1 MPQALPYKM
10 VRQVPQQT
18 LHGEFSLTPQ
28 HLFPVCHTLQIIHMA
43 LVKEEILLSKVL
55 MFLSFPT
62 LIPRIQGKYN
72 LSMHSASLDYL
83 LQ

>member
-28 HLFPVCHTLQIIHMA
+28 HLSPVCPTLQIIHMA
-43 LVKEEILLSKVL
+43 LVKEEILWNKVW
-55 MFLSFPT
+55 MFLYFLT
-62 LIPRIQGKYN
+62 LILMRQGKQSVKVY
-72 LSMHSASLDYL
+72 A
-83 LQ
+83 